1 MHEVNKVMLVN
12 EYCCEKFHGKHIES
26 NIKLKTE
33 KSIGFKFFVFRKFI
47 KKIIKRIL
55 LEIAI
60 NKQIKWQKKA
70 GKK

>member
-12 EYCCEKFHGKHIES
+12 EYCCKKFHGKHIKGMK
-26 NIKLKTE
+26 KLMISY
-33 KSIGFKFFVFRKFI
+33 SIGFKLFVFKKFI

-55 LEIAI
+55 LEMAI